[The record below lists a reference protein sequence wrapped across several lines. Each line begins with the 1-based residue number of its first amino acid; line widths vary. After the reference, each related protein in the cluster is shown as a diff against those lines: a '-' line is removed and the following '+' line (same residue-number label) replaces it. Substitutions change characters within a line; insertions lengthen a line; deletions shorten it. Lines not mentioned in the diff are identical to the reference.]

1 MEYFCADHPSI
12 HMANKRKRSEL
23 LGIYQRLYTALG
35 PQHWWPADSPFE
47 VIIGAILTQNTSW
60 NNVERAIK
68 NLKQRELLDPLKLYD
83 VREGRLA
90 SIIKPSGFFNIK
102 AKRVKHFMHFFFEYF
117 QGSIK
122 KMFGEDMLP
131 LREKLLKVNG
141 LGPETVD
148 SILLYA
154 GGKPIFV
161 VDAYTRRIFSRH
173 KLIPEEAGYH
183 EIQRLFMNN
192 LDHDV
197 KLFNEY
203 HALLVYVGKHYCKSE
218 PRCDQCPMNGV

>member
-1 MEYFCADHPSI
+1 M
-12 HMANKRKRSEL
+12 
-23 LGIYQRLYTALG
+23 G

-60 NNVERAIK
+60 NNVERAIQ
-68 NLKQRELLDPLKLYD
+68 NLKGKKLLDPLKLYD

-90 SIIKPSGFFNIK
+90 RIIKPSGFFNIK
-102 AKRVKHFMHFFFEYF
+102 AKRVKHFMQFFFEHF
-117 QGSIK
+117 QGSVE
-122 KMFGEDMLP
+122 KMFAEDMLS
-131 LREKLLKVNG
+131 LRESLLTVNG

-154 GGKPIFV
+154 GEKPVFV
-161 VDAYTRRIFSRH
+161 VDAYTKRIFSRH
-173 KLIPEEAGYH
+173 KLIPEEAVYH
-183 EIQRLFMNN
+183 EIQELFMNN

-203 HALLVYVGKHYCKSE
+203 HALLVYVGKHFCKSK
-218 PRCDQCPMNGV
+218 PRCDQCPMNGVK

>member
-1 MEYFCADHPSI
+1 
-12 HMANKRKRSEL
+12 MASKRKRSQL
-23 LGIYQRLYTALG
+23 LGIYQQLYDALG

-60 NNVERAIK
+60 TNVERAIQ
-68 NLKQRELLDPLKLYD
+68 NLKEEALLDPFKLYD

-90 SIIKPSGFFNIK
+90 VIIKPSGFFNIK
-102 AKRVKHFMHFFFEYF
+102 AKRVKHFIHFFFEHF
-117 QGSIK
+117 QGSVE
-122 KMFGEDMLP
+122 KMFAEDVLS
-131 LREKLLKVNG
+131 LRERLLRVNG

-154 GGKPIFV
+154 GEKPVFV

-173 KLIPEEAGYH
+173 KLVQEAAAYN
-183 EIQRLFMNN
+183 EIQGLFMNN

-197 KLFNEY
+197 QMFNEY
-203 HALLVYVGKHYCKSE
+203 HALLVYVGKHFCKSK
-218 PRCDQCPMNGV
+218 PRCDQCPMSEV